1 MRVAH
6 DLALLDVA
14 VLGEE
19 SGDFILAEL
28 GVDAGDEQVGAR
40 VDGTLAVPGA
50 TTVVLGWGAAKER
63 R

>member
-19 SGDFILAEL
+19 PGDFILAQL
-28 GVDAGDEQVGAR
+28 GVNAGNEEVRAR
-40 VDGTLAVPGA
+40 VDGTLTVPGTA
-50 TTVVLGWGAAKER
+50 AVILGWAAATE
-63 R
+63 